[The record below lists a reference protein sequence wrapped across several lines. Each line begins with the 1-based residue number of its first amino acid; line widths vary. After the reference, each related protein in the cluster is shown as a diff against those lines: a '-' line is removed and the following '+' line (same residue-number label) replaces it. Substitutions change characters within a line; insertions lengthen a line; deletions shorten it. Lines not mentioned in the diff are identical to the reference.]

1 MQWEKPKEVK
11 KQKDGEIKYEINTNF
26 PLARARRL

>member
-11 KQKDGEIKYEINTNF
+11 KQKDEINTNF